1 MRNLLIDIVVSIAGT
16 IVLWGFGLANK
27 IWPAHPLLATTVI
40 VAACAIAAHSASSHH
55 VSGQDSKPPR

>member
-1 MRNLLIDIVVSIAGT
+1 MRTFLIDLVVSIAGT

-40 VAACAIAAHSASSHH
+40 VAACAIAAHSVSSHDA
-55 VSGQDSKPPR
+55 SGQNSKRPR